1 LTDAELLLA
10 AQGGDQSAFRALYQR
25 YLPTVWRYAYA
36 QTRGDVHTAEDLVSE
51 TFLAL
56 VRAIGKLDAEK
67 GPLAS
72 WLMAVLRNKL
82 GDQRRRIRAGPGAGP
97 LEGAVEAVTGRNCDP
112 AENAARRELV
122 AMVMQRL
129 PDDERLVLEWKYLE
143 NQTVREMAHRLG
155 RTEKAVES
163 VLYRARRSF
172 KSWSHRLGGTDICSQ
187 KK

>member
-1 LTDAELLLA
+1 
-10 AQGGDQSAFRALYQR
+10 LYER

-56 VRAIGKLDAEK
+56 VRALAKLDAGR

-82 GDQRRRIRAGPGAGP
+82 GDQRRRAGAGARVGP
-97 LEGAVEAVTGRNCDP
+97 LDGAAEAVARRNSDP
-112 AENAARRELV
+112 AENAAQRELIT
-122 AMVMQRL
+122 MVMERL

-143 NQTVREMAHRLG
+143 SQTVREMARRLG

-172 KSWSHRLGGTDICSQ
+172 KSWTHRLGGTDVCPQ